1 MLRLD
6 LEASEA
12 VINYTPFGMDWQAS
26 GAYWGEL
33 KFRFST
39 KYYDEETGWYYY
51 GYRYYGPQTGR
62 WPSRDPINERG
73 GINLY
78 GFVGNDGVNRL
89 DYLGLVEHHVINW
102 DYERLKNHLL
112 VLAAG
117 VDLKNDQPLSCFKF
131 HVGHER
137 QSYKEA
143 VYSILSE
150 HHKRW
155 VRDTNSDNA
164 QALRYLEEA
173 RAEAE
178 SKIINGTLDPNRRA
192 VRYVYLGTVQGYNSK
207 STWCSEFQIDR
218 QKGQGP
224 SGMGRMLVEEYDEEQ
239 KKGKRR
245 SRIETGTKIVSGGVA
260 ALPILDQLRQIKGLS
275 DWNEDELQELADY
288 VESYN
293 DGDALA
299 AGWITAILDKR
310 GVQDIAIHTLSNA
323 LN

>member
-1 MLRLD
+1 M
-6 LEASEA
+6 
-12 VINYTPFGMDWQAS
+12 
-26 GAYWGEL
+26 
-33 KFRFST
+33 
-39 KYYDEETGWYYY
+39 
-51 GYRYYGPQTGR
+51 
-62 WPSRDPINERG
+62 
-73 GINLY
+73 
-78 GFVGNDGVNRL
+78 
-89 DYLGLVEHHVINW
+89 
-102 DYERLKNHLL
+102 
-112 VLAAG
+112 
-117 VDLKNDQPLSCFKF
+117 
-131 HVGHER
+131 
-137 QSYKEA
+137 
-143 VYSILSE
+143 
-150 HHKRW
+150 
-155 VRDTNSDNA
+155 
-164 QALRYLEEA
+164 
-173 RAEAE
+173 
-178 SKIINGTLDPNRRA
+178 DPNRRA

>member
-1 MLRLD
+1 MSLTNRSQALKLRR
-6 LEASEA
+6 ENRPVTTE
-12 VINYTPFGMDWQAS
+12 TAS
-26 GAYWGEL
+26 GV
-33 KFRFST
+33 FQFST

-51 GYRYYGPQTGR
+51 GYRYYDPQTGR

-117 VDLKNDQPLSCFKF
+117 VDLKNDQPLNCFKF

-178 SKIINGTLDPNRRA
+178 SKIINGTLDPNHATR
-192 VRYVYLGTVQGYNSK
+192 QK
-207 STWCSEFQIDR
+207 STD
-218 QKGQGP
+218 
-224 SGMGRMLVEEYDEEQ
+224 
-239 KKGKRR
+239 
-245 SRIETGTKIVSGGVA
+245 
-260 ALPILDQLRQIKGLS
+260 
-275 DWNEDELQELADY
+275 
-288 VESYN
+288 
-293 DGDALA
+293 
-299 AGWITAILDKR
+299 
-310 GVQDIAIHTLSNA
+310 
-323 LN
+323 

>member
-12 VINYTPFGMDWQAS
+12 VTNYTPFGMDWQAS

-102 DYERLKNHLL
+102 GYERLKNHLL

-150 HHKRW
+150 HHKR
-155 VRDTNSDNA
+155 
-164 QALRYLEEA
+164 
-173 RAEAE
+173 
-178 SKIINGTLDPNRRA
+178 
-192 VRYVYLGTVQGYNSK
+192 
-207 STWCSEFQIDR
+207 
-218 QKGQGP
+218 
-224 SGMGRMLVEEYDEEQ
+224 
-239 KKGKRR
+239 
-245 SRIETGTKIVSGGVA
+245 
-260 ALPILDQLRQIKGLS
+260 
-275 DWNEDELQELADY
+275 
-288 VESYN
+288 
-293 DGDALA
+293 
-299 AGWITAILDKR
+299 
-310 GVQDIAIHTLSNA
+310 
-323 LN
+323 